1 VVLRGYRKR
10 NQKRNGGFVFGFFS
24 LFAIVIAVTRFGVY
38 DTFDVIR
45 NVVKAV
51 VVGDTKGEGVAVAA
65 FGFVALI
72 TAAFRFLQKRNLK
85 KRNSR
90 KGNVRETNSS

>member
-1 VVLRGYRKR
+1 L
-10 NQKRNGGFVFGFFS
+10 FSVFFL

-65 FGFVALI
+65 FR
-72 TAAFRFLQKRNLK
+72 FRCLK
-85 KRNSR
+85 
-90 KGNVRETNSS
+90 